1 MNAMNTAESIRKNLT
16 FISRRTPYGSGY
28 AKACLDMVL
37 SAAVFD
43 QHVTLIFMDDGVLQL
58 QYPQAAGC
66 ISAKDLGA
74 ALSALPLY
82 DVDQIYVEQE
92 SLRLR
97 GMSLENLAMEA
108 RLCDAQKIAELIRQS
123 DVVFTL

>member
-1 MNAMNTAESIRKNLT
+1 MSNTDIKRKHLT

-28 AKACLDMVL
+28 AKACLDMAL

-58 QYPQAAGC
+58 LHRQSAGS
-66 ISAKDLGA
+66 INAKDLGA
-74 ALSALPLY
+74 ALAALPLY
-82 DVDQIYVEQE
+82 DIDQVYVEQD
-92 SLRLR
+92 SLALR
-97 GMSLENLAMEA
+97 GMSPEQLAIDA
-108 RLCDAQKIAELIRQS
+108 RLCNAQKIAELISQS

>member
-1 MNAMNTAESIRKNLT
+1 MTQPASVPKNLT

-28 AKACLDMVL
+28 ARACLDMVL

-58 QYPQAAGC
+58 QRHQAAGN
-66 ISAKDLGA
+66 IRAKDLSA
-74 ALSALPLY
+74 ALAALPLY
-82 DVDQIYVEQE
+82 DVEQVYVDGE
-92 SLRLR
+92 SLARR
-97 GMSLENLAMEA
+97 GMSSDDLAIGA
-108 RLCDAQKIAELIRQS
+108 IACDADKIAELIRKS

>member
-1 MNAMNTAESIRKNLT
+1 MSNAQSIRKNLT

-58 QYPQAAGC
+58 QRQQAAGS

-74 ALSALPLY
+74 ALAALPLY
-82 DVDQIYVEQE
+82 DVDQVYVEQH
-92 SLRLR
+92 SLTLR
-97 GMSLENLAMEA
+97 GMSPEQLAIDA
-108 RLCDAQKIAELIRQS
+108 RVCDAQKIAELIRQS